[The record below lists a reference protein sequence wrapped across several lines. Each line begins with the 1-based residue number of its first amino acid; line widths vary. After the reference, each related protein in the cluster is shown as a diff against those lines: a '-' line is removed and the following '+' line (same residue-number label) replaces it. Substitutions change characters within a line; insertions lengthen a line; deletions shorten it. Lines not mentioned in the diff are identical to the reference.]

1 MADKAKTDVTSTS
14 DAADSAVED
23 LTPAGSPA
31 TPDPVVTDEV
41 TAKLTEL
48 GVDDPTVVDNIKRL
62 GVSTVDD
69 LALLKE
75 TDLTN
80 AGVSVIQARKLVAA
94 FIPVPVAADPT
105 ALNSAAFDSILPSVP
120 SDESWLE
127 ALKTGGVLKVD
138 QSTVIAAIRA
148 ALADRVGLFD
158 LPSKLVA
165 AMEAFADENDEQVD
179 NSFFALRKQITQRSY
194 ADVFAAID
202 GLDGKFVT
210 DGRKRQLF
218 ERVNTHLWP
227 SIIGFYNQL
236 QSWQE
241 AWMQGVS
248 NPALMM
254 AAMMGTGTGMGMPPG
269 MLAPPETGGL
279 RDYADAVADAVNRV
293 FAGTG
298 RHVASALAYDAS
310 QVKKSMEDPRLPS
323 LIGAANRDQMLK
335 KLGVS
340 VNATYPRLETNLTRF
355 VLSTLQAKD
364 VPAGNEEYQYFGTLY
379 MLGSQIPWDQLG
391 GGLGSGLGSG
401 LKTVTGGRL

>member
-1 MADKAKTDVTSTS
+1 MADEAKPDTSSTS
-14 DAADSAVED
+14 DVAAKATGDPTAG
-23 LTPAGSPA
+23 TPA
-31 TPDPVVTDEV
+31 PDLVVTDEI
-41 TAKLTEL
+41 TTKLLEL
-48 GVDDPTVVDNIKRL
+48 GVDDLNVIGRLKNL

-69 LALLKE
+69 LVLLKE
-75 TDLTN
+75 VDLIE
-80 AGVSVIQARKLVAA
+80 AGVSVIQARKLVVA
-94 FIPVPVAADPT
+94 FTPVPVTADT
-105 ALNSAAFDSILPSVP
+105 TTLNAAAFDSILPLVP

-158 LPSKLVA
+158 IPSKLVA
-165 AMEAFADENDEQVD
+165 AMEAYADENDEQVD

-218 ERVNTHLWP
+218 ERVNAYLWP
-227 SIIGFYNQL
+227 SIISFYGQL

-241 AWMQGVS
+241 AWMQGAS

-254 AAMMGTGTGMGMPPG
+254 AAMMGTGNGVGMPPG
-269 MLAPPETGGL
+269 MLAPPETGAL
-279 RDYADAVADAVNRV
+279 RDYADAVSDAVNRV

-310 QVKKSMEDPRLPS
+310 QVKKTMEDPRLPS

-340 VNATYPRLETNLTRF
+340 VNATYPRLESNLTRF

-379 MLGSQIPWDQLG
+379 MLGSQIPWDQLDTSRG
-391 GGLGSGLGSG
+391 GYSG
-401 LKTVTGGRL
+401 VAGRTSDRL